1 MQTFA
6 STKSA
11 TRTLDKLLPNL
22 KNAIYLSVITCFFSF
37 SVAAQNNNDDEKQAQ
52 EKLEKIQSQ
61 IEATAAEKNSHQ
73 EQVNAAEEAVAEITQ
88 QMINLGTTIQLT
100 EDNATRLEARI
111 KTLESEE
118 IEKSTALNNRQEE
131 LAELLA
137 ALERLSRRPAVLALL
152 QPGEA
157 VSTARS
163 ASVMSTIV
171 PEVNSKADS
180 LRNELKALTVIQNT
194 LITERADLDQN
205 LANLTDN
212 RRQLSQLVLN
222 REREIQSINLALRR
236 DEKKLQD
243 LGNEAK
249 SLQELLAKIDERNK
263 RLNAFAA
270 PNIKPNRPANNNST
284 RTLPRPPRT
293 SGRNFAAS
301 KGLIPYPASGSV
313 ISKFGDQNGALEA
326 RGIQI
331 RGRSGGQVI
340 SPYDGQI
347 VFTGPFRNYG
357 NLLIIEH
364 GEGYHSLL
372 AGLGQIYGAPGQ
384 WVLTGEPVG
393 VLEDDNAD
401 PAPLYLELRQRGE
414 AIDPLPWLQRQQ
426 ASAQ

>member
-1 MQTFA
+1 MG
-6 STKSA
+6 
-11 TRTLDKLLPNL
+11 KLLSSLQNTVFLLIFTFIFPL
-22 KNAIYLSVITCFFSF
+22 TAS
-37 SVAAQNNNDDEKQAQ
+37 AQNSSDDEKQAQ
-52 EKLEKIQSQ
+52 EKLEQIQSQ
-61 IEATAAEKNSHQ
+61 IEATAAEKDSHQ
-73 EQVNAAEEAVAEITQ
+73 EQVTAAEQAVAEITQ
-88 QMINLGTTIQLT
+88 QMIDLGTTIQLT

-118 IEKSTALNNRQEE
+118 KEKSTALGNRQEE

-163 ASVMSTIV
+163 ASLMSTIV
-171 PEVNSKADS
+171 PEVNSKADR
-180 LRNELKALTVIQNT
+180 LRNDLSALTIIQNNL
-194 LITERADLDQN
+194 LIERADLDKS
-205 LANLTDN
+205 LTKLTDN
-212 RRQLSQLVLN
+212 RRQLSKLVRD

-243 LGNEAK
+243 LANEAK
-249 SLQELLAKIDERNK
+249 SLQELLAKISERNT
-263 RLNAFAA
+263 RLSALAA
-270 PNIKPNRPANNNST
+270 PNIKPRRPSNT
-284 RTLPRPPRT
+284 DIVRTLPRP
-293 SGRNFAAS
+293 SGTNNRNFAAS
-301 KGLIPYPASGSV
+301 KGLIPYPASGSI
-313 ISKFGDQNGALEA
+313 ISRFGDQNGAIEA

-372 AGLGQIYGAPGQ
+372 AGLGQIYGSPGQ

-393 VLEDDNAD
+393 VLENNSVN
-401 PAPLYLELRQRGE
+401 PAPLYLELRQRGK

>member
-1 MQTFA
+1 MQNIA
-6 STKSA
+6 LIK
-11 TRTLDKLLPNL
+11 LKPHELGKLLSSF
-22 KNAIYLSVITCFFSF
+22 KYAVFLSVTAFILPL
-37 SVAAQNNNDDEKQAQ
+37 SVAAQNSDEDEKQTQ
-52 EKLEKIQSQ
+52 EKLERIQSQ

-73 EQVNAAEEAVAEITQ
+73 EQVNAAEEVVAEITQ

-118 IEKSTALNNRQEE
+118 KEKSVALNNRQEE

-163 ASVMSTIV
+163 ASLMSTIV
-171 PEVNSKADS
+171 PEVNSKADN
-180 LRNELKALTVIQNT
+180 LRSELRALTIIQNN
-194 LITERADLDQN
+194 LIIERTDLDEN
-205 LANLTDN
+205 LSKLNDN
-212 RRQLSQLVLN
+212 RRQLSQLVRD
-222 REREIQSINLALRR
+222 REREIQSINIALRR

-243 LGNEAK
+243 LANEAK
-249 SLQELLAKIDERNK
+249 SLQELLAKIGERNK

-270 PNIKPNRPANNNST
+270 PNIKPNRPANSGT
-284 RTLPRPPRT
+284 ARTLPRPPRT

-301 KGLIPYPASGSV
+301 KGLIPYPASGSI
-313 ISKFGDQNGALEA
+313 ISRFGDQNGAIEA

-393 VLEDDNAD
+393 ILENNNTT
-401 PAPLYLELRQRGE
+401 PAPLYLELRQRGK
-414 AIDPLPWLQRQQ
+414 AIDPVPWLQRQQ